1 MDVNRDKPDL
11 WKQDIRKSVDCF
23 NKWFMEFAPNVFRE
37 ERVKTAAFVKDGMIE
52 ARDFREITPAL
63 LRRNP
68 AIIKM
73 LRMATCPPIA
83 RDRLIGLAEASKN
96 LVGNMED
103 ANRLPPR
110 MLRVEIDAQL
120 SRICSIIQK
129 LLDTDLFEWLAAEC
143 DAPDDMRMRAA
154 TVVADRLCG
163 SLSDPIV
170 RNAQEQRQLA
180 RISEYLTG
188 KGYQQQAPSPKAE
201 LSEMDPGTY
210 SFRTNILVG
219 PEEKPIKLPIDAIIQ
234 PHRNAGNLPLL
245 VEAKSAGDFTNVNK
259 RRKEEAKKMSQLKAK
274 YGAGVDF
281 VLFLCGY
288 FDTGYLGYE
297 AAEGIDWVWEHRIE
311 DLDRFGI

>member
-11 WKQDIRKSVDCF
+11 WKRDIRESVDCF
-23 NKWFMEFAPNVFRE
+23 NKWFMEFAPQVFKE
-37 ERVKTAAFVKDGMIE
+37 ERVKTAKFVKEGMIE
-52 ARDFREITPAL
+52 ANDFRNITPDL
-63 LRRNP
+63 LRRKP
-68 AIIKM
+68 AIVKM

-96 LVGNMED
+96 LVGKMED
-103 ANRLPPR
+103 ANRLPPK
-110 MLRVEIDAQL
+110 MPSDEVEAQL
-120 SRICSIIQK
+120 SRICGIIRK
-129 LLDTDLFEWLAAEC
+129 LLDTDLFEWLASEG
-143 DAPDDMRMRAA
+143 DAPDEMRTRAA

-163 SLSDPIV
+163 SLSDPII

-180 RISEYLTG
+180 RIADYLTA
-188 KGYQQQAPSPKAE
+188 KGYEQRAPSPKAE
-201 LSEMDPGTY
+201 LSAMDPGTY

-219 PEEKPIKLPIDAIIQ
+219 PEDKPVKLPIDAIIQ
-234 PHRNAGNLPLL
+234 PHNNGGKLPVL

-259 RRKEEAKKMSQLKAK
+259 RRKEEAKKMSQLRAK
-274 YGAGVDF
+274 YGNDVVF

-311 DLDRFGI
+311 DLDKFGI

>member
-11 WKQDIRKSVDCF
+11 WKRDIRESVDCF
-23 NKWFMEFAPNVFRE
+23 NKWFMEFAPQVFKE
-37 ERVKTAAFVKDGMIE
+37 ERVKTAKFVKEGMIE
-52 ARDFREITPAL
+52 ANDFRNITPDL
-63 LRRNP
+63 LRRKP
-68 AIIKM
+68 AIVKM

-96 LVGNMED
+96 LVGKMED

-110 MLRVEIDAQL
+110 MASDEVEAQL
-120 SRICSIIQK
+120 SRICGIIQK
-129 LLDTDLFEWLAAEC
+129 LLDTDLFEWLASEG
-143 DAPDDMRMRAA
+143 DAPDEMRTRAA

-163 SLSDPIV
+163 SLSDPII

-180 RISEYLTG
+180 RIGDYLTA
-188 KGYQQQAPSPKAE
+188 KGYKEKAPSPKAE
-201 LSEMDPGTY
+201 LSAMDPGTY

-219 PEEKPIKLPIDAIIQ
+219 PEDKPVKLPIDAIIQ
-234 PHRNAGNLPLL
+234 PHNNRGKLPVL

-259 RRKEEAKKMSQLKAK
+259 RRKEEAKKMSQLRAK
-274 YGAGVDF
+274 YGDGVAF

-311 DLDRFGI
+311 DLDKFGI

>member
-1 MDVNRDKPDL
+1 
-11 WKQDIRKSVDCF
+11 
-23 NKWFMEFAPNVFRE
+23 
-37 ERVKTAAFVKDGMIE
+37 MIE
-52 ARDFREITPAL
+52 ANDFRNITPDL
-63 LRRNP
+63 LRRKP
-68 AIIKM
+68 AIVKM

-110 MLRVEIDAQL
+110 MASDEVEAQL
-120 SRICSIIQK
+120 SRICGIIQK
-129 LLDTDLFEWLAAEC
+129 LLDTDLFEWLASEG
-143 DAPDDMRMRAA
+143 DAPDEMRTRAA

-163 SLSDPIV
+163 SLSDPII

-180 RISEYLTG
+180 RIGDYLTA
-188 KGYQQQAPSPKAE
+188 KGYEQKAPSPKAE
-201 LSEMDPGTY
+201 LSAMDPGTY

-219 PEEKPIKLPIDAIIQ
+219 PEDKPVKLPIDAIIQ
-234 PHRNAGNLPLL
+234 PHNNGGKLPVL

-259 RRKEEAKKMSQLKAK
+259 RRKEEAKKMSQLRAK
-274 YGAGVDF
+274 YGEGVAF

-311 DLDRFGI
+311 DLDKFGI